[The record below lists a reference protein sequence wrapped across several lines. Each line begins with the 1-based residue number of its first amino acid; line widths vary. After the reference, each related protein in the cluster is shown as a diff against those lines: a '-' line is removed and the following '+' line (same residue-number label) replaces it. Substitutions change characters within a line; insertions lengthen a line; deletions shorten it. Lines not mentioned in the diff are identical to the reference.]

1 MPGALG
7 KVRARARPDTC
18 VTELTGSDDV
28 SVCGVACGAGATWR
42 DGVVC
47 RPRATTRGNVTRGNV
62 MTPHLRARDT
72 RLRRRNGIPNSAAY
86 QPGAPY
92 PRQSRACGRR

>member
-18 VTELTGSDDV
+18 VTEPAGSDEV
-28 SVCGVACGAGATWR
+28 SVCGVAGGAGATWR
-42 DGVVC
+42 NGVVC

-62 MTPHLRARDT
+62 MTPHLRAWDT
-72 RLRRRNGIPNSAAY
+72 RLRRRNGFPTSESSVPRPKVWRHDVAA
-86 QPGAPY
+86 
-92 PRQSRACGRR
+92 CDV